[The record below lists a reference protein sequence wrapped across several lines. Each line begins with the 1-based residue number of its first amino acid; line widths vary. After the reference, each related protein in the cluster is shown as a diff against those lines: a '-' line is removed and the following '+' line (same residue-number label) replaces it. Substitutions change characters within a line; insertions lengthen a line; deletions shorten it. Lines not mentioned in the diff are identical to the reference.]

1 MEMSRKEQQIP
12 AIRFNG
18 FTDAW
23 EQRKFKNFIFKA
35 GKKNTKGED
44 FPAFSVSNKLGLV
57 NQSEQF
63 DGSRLD
69 NLDKTAYKLVNP
81 GEFAYNPAR
90 INVGSIALNNL
101 EETVIVS
108 SLYVVLK
115 MDDRLDNEF
124 ILQFIK
130 SNNFINEVIKNTEGS
145 VREYLFFE
153 NFKNVRFPYVSNI
166 EEQIKIG
173 VLFKQLDNTLNL
185 HQRQLDNY
193 KDLKKAMMQKIFN
206 QELCLKDEEG
216 NEYPEWEEKKV
227 SDLFSITRGVVIS
240 KPSISE
246 HKSLETPY
254 PVFSS
259 QTSNFGI
266 LGWSSEYDFEGLYLT
281 WTTDGAGAGKVF
293 SRTGKF
299 RCTNVCGVLVG
310 KIESYS
316 NSCIKELLEK
326 ETPKHVS
333 YVGNPKL
340 MNNVMGQIKITV
352 PSLKEQL
359 AISCLFELFDRE
371 ILFQENLIEKLR
383 EQKEGLMQQMFV

>member
-1 MEMSRKEQQIP
+1 MSSKTQKNP
-12 AIRFNG
+12 SIRFKG

-23 EQRKFKNFIFKA
+23 EQRKL
-35 GKKNTKGED
+35 GEITESYSGGT
-44 FPAFSVSNKLGLV
+44 PSVANHSYYG
-57 NQSEQF
+57 
-63 DGSRLD
+63 
-69 NLDKTAYKLVNP
+69 
-81 GEFAYNPAR
+81 
-90 INVGSIALNNL
+90 GSIP
-101 EETVIVS
+101 
-108 SLYVVLK
+108 
-115 MDDRLDNEF
+115 F
-124 ILQFIK
+124 IR
-130 SNNFINEVIKNTEGS
+130 SAEINSKNTELYLTEEGLNS
-145 VREYLFFE
+145 SSAKLVEEGDILYALYGATSGEVGISQINGAINQAILAIKPKIEYDS
-153 NFKNVRFPYVSNI
+153 NFIMQWLRRQKNSIISTYLQGGQGNLSSSIVKDLALSAPIEY
-166 EEQIKIG
+166 EEQTKIG
-173 VLFKQLDNTLNL
+173 SFFKQLDDTIAL

-206 QELCLKDEEG
+206 QELCFKDEEG

-246 HKSLETPY
+246 YESLETPY

-359 AISCLFELFDRE
+359 AISGLFELFDRK
-371 ILFQENLIEKLR
+371 ILFQENLIEKLM